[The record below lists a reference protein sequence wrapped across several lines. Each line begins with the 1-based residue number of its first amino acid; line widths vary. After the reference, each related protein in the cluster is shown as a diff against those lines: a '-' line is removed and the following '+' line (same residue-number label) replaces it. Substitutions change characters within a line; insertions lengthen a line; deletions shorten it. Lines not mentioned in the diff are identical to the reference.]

1 MAVEARFEQKLEE
14 SQRSQVRYGFR
25 NDVWLIKH
33 HGERKANKI
42 MSRKKE
48 LGLILAYSI
57 GGSSKHE
64 VLCPQQTGITYAHI
78 YIYTYHWYINTSIYK
93 IYIYIHI
100 FIYLQIWDYKPGF
113 HVCSDPGLHRLS
125 SHSFALGP
133 PNSSSAIRGQSRT
146 QSSPG
151 RTSICSS

>member
-1 MAVEARFEQKLEE
+1 
-14 SQRSQVRYGFR
+14 VRYGFR

-78 YIYTYHWYINTSIYK
+78 YIYISLVYKYIYIQD
-93 IYIYIHI
+93 IYIYIYL
-100 FIYLQIWDYKPGF
+100 FIYRYGTTNQASMSAAIQAFTGF
-113 HVCSDPGLHRLS
+113 PVIA
-125 SHSFALGP
+125 FALGP

>member
-78 YIYTYHWYINTSIYK
+78 YIYT
-93 IYIYIHI
+93 
-100 FIYLQIWDYKPGF
+100 
-113 HVCSDPGLHRLS
+113 
-125 SHSFALGP
+125 
-133 PNSSSAIRGQSRT
+133 
-146 QSSPG
+146 
-151 RTSICSS
+151 